1 MQPMD
6 TRNGEALARINF
18 RLPNE
23 MKEVVERAATV
34 SGLTLTDFAIQALL
48 ERAHEVLREY
58 EARQLSDRD
67 RDLFLSWLDEEP
79 VPHEV
84 LCGALL
90 PPTTA
95 SLPNDRPLPD

>member
-1 MQPMD
+1 MD

-34 SGLTLTDFAIQALL
+34 PGLTLTDFAIQALL

-67 RDLFLSWLDEEP
+67 LSWLDEEP

-84 LCGALL
+84 LRGAFATHNRLI
-90 PPTTA
+90 A
-95 SLPNDRPLPD
+95 K